1 MIMDSNLEFCDA
13 VSVAQAAGTDL
24 LGDVVDLGAVP
35 DDISVG
41 TPVYLV
47 INVDTEIITGGAAGV
62 ISFQLV
68 SDAQAAIAA
77 DGTETIHWQSHDF
90 ITDGTDA
97 NAAEMK
103 AGATIAV
110 VALPGGVTY
119 ERYLG
124 VQTIIATTTVTAGA
138 VNAFLTTDVARW
150 KAYADASN

>member
-13 VSVAQAAGTDL
+13 VSVAQAAGIDL

-47 INVDTEIITGGAAGV
+47 INVDTEIITGGAAGT
-62 ISFQLV
+62 IIFQLA

-90 ITDGTDA
+90 
-97 NAAEMK
+97 
-103 AGATIAV
+103 
-110 VALPGGVTY
+110 
-119 ERYLG
+119 
-124 VQTIIATTTVTAGA
+124 
-138 VNAFLTTDVARW
+138 
-150 KAYADASN
+150 ASN